1 MRRYEILLPLRFN
14 DGGAVP
20 DTLVGDVLIALR
32 ERFGAVSFET
42 QTIRG
47 IWQHEGS
54 VYRDELV
61 RIFADVLDNP
71 ENRAW
76 FIEFKERLKR
86 DFQQL
91 DIWIVTHP
99 IEII

>member
-47 IWQHEGS
+47 TWQHEGS

-61 RIFADVLDNP
+61 RIR
-71 ENRAW
+71 RA
-76 FIEFKERLKR
+76 R
-86 DFQQL
+86 
-91 DIWIVTHP
+91 
-99 IEII
+99 

>member
-47 IWQHEGS
+47 LWQHEGS
-54 VYRDELV
+54 VYRDDLV
-61 RIFADVLDNP
+61 RIFADVPDHP
-71 ENRAW
+71 GHRAW

>member
-1 MRRYEILLPLRFN
+1 MRRYEILLPLRHN
-14 DGGAVP
+14 DGTPIP
-20 DTLVGDVLIALR
+20 DDLVGGVLVTLR

-47 IWQHEGS
+47 LWQHEGQVS
-54 VYRDELV
+54 RDDLF
-61 RIFADVLDNP
+61 RIFADVADTT

-76 FIEFKERLKR
+76 FLTLKEQLKR

-99 IEII
+99 IEVL